1 MKPSSAKAKGRR
13 FQQWICAEILKR
25 FPQLGEDDVV
35 SRGMGGAGED
45 VILSTA
51 ARELVPLSIEAKNQE
66 RFSIWEALR
75 QAEANAK
82 EGHIPCVFFTRNRT
96 PNYVALPAETLLD
109 LLKFAADMREL
120 AGSPSDVEEMAKIVA
135 EYIER
140 EHLR

>member
-1 MKPSSAKAKGRR
+1 MRPSSAKAKGRR
-13 FQQWICAEILKR
+13 FQQWICAQILKR

-75 QAEANAK
+75 QAEVNAK
-82 EGHIPCVFFTRNRT
+82 ADHIPVVFFTRNRT
-96 PNYVALPAETLLD
+96 REYVALPAETLLD

-120 AGSPSDVEEMAKIVA
+120 AGSPDEIDEMAKIVA
-135 EYIER
+135 KYIEQ
-140 EHLR
+140 EQLG